1 MQSYSSFQV
10 EPIPEHFTRSFS
22 KSVSNASETGDST
35 IESSS
40 PEEPSTLNPNKLSE
54 ELVRCMA
61 AIYCK
66 LADPPL
72 PRLTPFS
79 PSSSTNS
86 SSTTVSSSNEVSNG
100 SWSPRWRTEST
111 ANSCELSGD
120 QLPSGSV
127 KDHELR
133 DSSTHSG
140 AYSSMVEVPWICV
153 DKDRLTYAA
162 RALRN
167 FRYIYMYFTENYIL
181 VLFLLYIIFMSNW

>member
-1 MQSYSSFQV
+1 MQPHSSFQV
-10 EPIPEHFTRSFS
+10 VSIPEHLTRNHS
-22 KSVSNASETGDST
+22 KSVSNASETCDSA
-35 IESSS
+35 IVSGSL
-40 PEEPSTLNPNKLSE
+40 EEPSTVNPNKLSE

-72 PRLTPFS
+72 PQLAPCS

-86 SSTTVSSSNEVSNG
+86 SSTAVSSPNDISNG
-100 SWSPRWRTEST
+100 SWSPRWRTEN
-111 ANSCELSGD
+111 ANSCEFSGD
-120 QLPSGSV
+120 QLPSGSC

-133 DSSTHSG
+133 DGARSG
-140 AYSSMVEVPWICV
+140 SYGSMVEVPWICV

-167 FRYIYMYFTENYIL
+167 FRY
-181 VLFLLYIIFMSNW
+181 LYL